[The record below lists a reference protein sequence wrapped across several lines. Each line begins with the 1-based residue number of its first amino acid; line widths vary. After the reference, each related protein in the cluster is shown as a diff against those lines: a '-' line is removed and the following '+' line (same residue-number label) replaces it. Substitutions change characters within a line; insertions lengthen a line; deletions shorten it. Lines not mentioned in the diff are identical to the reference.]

1 MADGRWFDPYR
12 ALITEAGLPDDDPR
26 AGWLVR
32 LNALASA
39 RGLRNARGLP
49 MRFEPAGPMPA
60 NAYESTIA
68 ETGCVPTR
76 LGGQDAWHDYFNAL
90 VWLRFPAI
98 KQRLNALQAEAIAT
112 AAGVVAEPPGDPSA
126 GPGAQADPG
135 LPGRVDIDPGGR
147 SRGRLRDMLTLFD
160 ESAALVLTDDPRCR
174 DDLRGFAWTS
184 LFVERRAAWRHGV
197 QPIVVGHAL
206 LLKLWRPYK
215 AICAQA
221 WLAPAAASLD
231 DADRAV
237 AASLTVDRLAPGC
250 LTPLPVLGVP
260 GWWPAN
266 EQAGFYA
273 DAAVFRAGRRR

>member
-12 ALITEAGLPDDDPR
+12 ELIAAAGPPDDDPR
-26 AGWLVR
+26 AGWLAR
-32 LNALASA
+32 LNALADA
-39 RGLRNARGLP
+39 RDLRNARGLP
-49 MRFEPAGPMPA
+49 LRFEPAGPMPA

-68 ETGCVPTR
+68 ATGRVPTR
-76 LGGQDAWHDYFNAL
+76 LHGQDAWHDYFNAL

-98 KQRLNALQAEAIAT
+98 KRRLNALQAEAIA
-112 AAGVVAEPPGDPSA
+112 AACDPA
-126 GPGAQADPG
+126 GERPA
-135 LPGRVDIDPGGR
+135 GRA
-147 SRGRLRDMLTLFD
+147 RGRLRDVLTLFD
-160 ESAALVLTDDPRCR
+160 ESAALVLTDDRRCR

-184 LFVERRAAWRHGV
+184 LFVERRAAWRQGV
-197 QPIVVGHAL
+197 RTVVVGHAL

-215 AICAQA
+215 AVCAQA

-237 AASLTVDRLAPGC
+237 AASLDAGRLLPRC

-266 EQAGFYA
+266 EDAGFYA
-273 DAAVFRAGRRR
+273 DASVFRAGRRR